1 MVARTLS
8 GATHETYH
16 LAFHDHSP
24 LVPVNTGKVCVTCLE
39 PEAVG
44 NDHRLAI
51 SRHIAGKGNRAACCG
66 MNRCSIFG
74 CHVKPCMKGTSAAY
88 GVYPISEPVGYA
100 VTLTYRGYRRYKPE
114 NILLTANDMP
124 HGSDLS
130 KISCRLQHPD
140 RQCTLVLRR
149 PCQSQQ

>member
-88 GVYPISEPVGYA
+88 GVY
-100 VTLTYRGYRRYKPE
+100 R
-114 NILLTANDMP
+114 
-124 HGSDLS
+124 
-130 KISCRLQHPD
+130 
-140 RQCTLVLRR
+140 
-149 PCQSQQ
+149 

>member
-1 MVARTLS
+1 MRVCLATSLS
-8 GATHETYH
+8 HIRYLPACCRKRRRLCLSH
-16 LAFHDHSP
+16 LILCLDPP
-24 LVPVNTGKVCVTCLE
+24 LFIRRPDPVSDLKG
-39 PEAVG
+39 
-44 NDHRLAI
+44 R
-51 SRHIAGKGNRAACCG
+51 IAGSFRGSRQKAVIIN
-66 MNRCSIFG
+66 
-74 CHVKPCMKGTSAAY
+74 
-88 GVYPISEPVGYA
+88 PISEPVGYA
-100 VTLTYRGYRRYKPE
+100 VTLTYRGNRRYKPE